1 MSLIDIHAHLTFKS
15 FKKDLNEVIY
25 RAKKNGLIAII
36 DSAIDPKDFYKALEI
51 AKRYRNYIYLS
62 IGAAPQLINEE
73 IFQKTLEIIEKYANE
88 AVAIGEIGLDYYWV
102 KNHDKRLLT
111 AKMFEEL
118 ASIAI
123 AKNKPIVIHNRDAFS
138 DIINILESIGATKVV
153 FHAFMGN
160 EDEAEKIISNGWY
173 ISIPTILARNNNS
186 KKIVKKI
193 DLDYIMLETDS
204 PFLSPWPRS
213 RNEPA
218 NLKIS
223 AELISQIKK
232 IPYEE
237 VCHVITRNAV
247 NFFSLPIRT

>member
-1 MSLIDIHAHLTFKS
+1 LSLIDIHAHLTFKS
-15 FKKDLNEVIY
+15 FKKDLNEVIT

-36 DSAIDPKDFYKALEI
+36 DSTIDPRDFYKALEL
-51 AKRYRNYIYLS
+51 AKKYRNYIFLS
-62 IGAAPQLINEE
+62 IGAAPQSVNKES
-73 IFQKTLEIIEKYANE
+73 FQKTLEIIENHANE

-102 KNHDKRLLT
+102 KEYDKRLLT
-111 AKMFEEL
+111 AKIFKEL

-123 AKNKPIVIHNRDAFS
+123 AKNKPIVIHNRDAFN
-138 DIINILESIGATKVV
+138 DVIKILEDIGAGKVV
-153 FHAFMGN
+153 FHAFMG
-160 EDEAEKIISNGWY
+160 DETEAQKIISNGWY
-173 ISIPTILARNNNS
+173 ISIPTILARSN
-186 KKIVKKI
+186 KHQKIVKKI

-218 NLKIS
+218 NIRIS

-237 VCHVITRNAV
+237 VCEKIAKNSID
-247 NFFSLPIRT
+247 FFSLPIHT